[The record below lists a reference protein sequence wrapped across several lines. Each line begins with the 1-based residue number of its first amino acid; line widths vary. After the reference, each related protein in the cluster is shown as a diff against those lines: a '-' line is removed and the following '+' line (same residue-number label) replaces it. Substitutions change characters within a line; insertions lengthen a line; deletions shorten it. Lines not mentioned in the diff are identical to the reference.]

1 MKATYVVIKKAH
13 GPKGIYREV
22 QTSPASFENAT
33 IQCEGMNLSEMTDAV
48 IEFYVEPT
56 GVSQYR

>member
-1 MKATYVVIKKAH
+1 MKVSYVVIKKAH

-22 QTSPASFENAT
+22 MTDPTSFKSANIECA
-33 IQCEGMNLSEMTDAV
+33 GMNHMEMTDAI

-56 GVSQYR
+56 GLSQYR